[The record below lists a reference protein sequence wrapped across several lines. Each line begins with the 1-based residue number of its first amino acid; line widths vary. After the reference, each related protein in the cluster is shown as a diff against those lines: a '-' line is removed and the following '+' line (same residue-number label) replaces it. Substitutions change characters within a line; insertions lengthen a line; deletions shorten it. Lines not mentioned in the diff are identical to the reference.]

1 MGLFECEV
9 THTFLMSHFSKDF
22 TYLKRIWMAK
32 IFFRLSV
39 VSSYESSGS

>member
-9 THTFLMSHFSKDF
+9 IRTFLMFHF

-39 VSSYESSGS
+39 VSS